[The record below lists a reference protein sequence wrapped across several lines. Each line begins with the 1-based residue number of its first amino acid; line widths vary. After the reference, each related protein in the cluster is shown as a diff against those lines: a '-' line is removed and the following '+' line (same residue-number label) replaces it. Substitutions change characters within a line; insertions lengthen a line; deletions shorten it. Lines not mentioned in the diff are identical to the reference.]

1 MKKLLYVFPIFLVIF
16 VACAKKKVVGPSTA
30 PDPCFV
36 NGVDTCNSTKPFITI
51 KLNEEKQTIENFGA
65 SDCWTTKFI
74 GKWANTQKKDLIADY
89 LFSTDTNA
97 NGQPKGI
104 GLSFWR
110 FNIGG
115 GSFEQGAA
123 SGIPDEYRREECFL
137 NPDGT
142 YNWSKHQGQR
152 WFLDA
157 AKKRGVNNF
166 LAYSLTPPVQYT
178 INNKAYGLGR
188 AQLNLKPG
196 FEDEYADFL
205 VNVVQHFNQA
215 GFNMRYIS
223 PFNEPQWN
231 WGENNPSQEGTAA
244 TNAEIASFV
253 KVLGPKL
260 RQINSQTTITIS
272 EAAQW
277 NFLNASYSNNRGN
290 QLNDFFN
297 PSSTNYIGNVPQIE
311 KLMSAHSYF
320 TTCPNNNLIKYRDD
334 AWKAKNQVNPSLRLW
349 QTEFGILG
357 DICGQYNGFPKN
369 TGIDYGL
376 YVAKVIHHDLAIAN
390 VSAWQW
396 WLAVSPYNYSDALVY
411 INDPSGGF
419 DLNAAKTDG
428 LVSDSKQLW
437 CFGNYSRF
445 VRPGMVRVGA
455 SLSTVADA
463 TSASATQMV
472 TAYKDNLNKKFV
484 IVIVNMEA
492 SGKSFSIDKSTLDL
506 AKNQL
511 LAYTTSVT
519 TNLAKSI
526 VDAGNIVIPGK
537 SVVTLV
543 GNYK

>member
-1 MKKLLYVFPIFLVIF
+1 MKKLLYIFPVLIIILVS
-16 VACAKKKVVGPSTA
+16 CSKNKVLGPSSA
-30 PDPCFV
+30 LDPCFV
-36 NGVDTCNSTKPFITI
+36 NGIDTCNAIKPLIVVN
-51 KLNEEKQTIENFGA
+51 LNDEKQTIDNFGA

-74 GKWANTQKKDLIADY
+74 GKWADTQKKDLIADY
-89 LFSTDTNA
+89 LFSTDTTT

-142 YNWSKHQGQR
+142 YDWSKHQGQR

-157 AKKRGVNNF
+157 AKKRGINNF

-178 INNKAYGLGR
+178 INNKAYGLAK

-196 FEDEYADFL
+196 FENAYANFL
-205 VNVVQHFNQA
+205 VDVVQHFNQS
-215 GFNMRYIS
+215 GYNMRYLS
-223 PFNEPQWN
+223 PFNEPQNN
-231 WGENNPSQEGTAA
+231 WGANGASQEGTAA
-244 TNAEIASFV
+244 TNSEIASFV

-260 RQINSQTTITIS
+260 KQANSQTTITLS

-277 NFLNASYSNNRGN
+277 NFLNTSNQDNRGN

-297 PSSTNYIGNVPQIE
+297 PGFANYIGNVPQVE

-320 TTCPNNNLIKYRDD
+320 TTCPNDNLIKIRED
-334 AWKAKNQVNPSLRLW
+334 ALNAKNQLSSDLRLW
-349 QTEFGILG
+349 ETEFGILG
-357 DICGQYNGFPKN
+357 DVCGQYSGYPKN

-411 INDPSGGF
+411 INDLSGGYN
-419 DLNAAKTDG
+419 LNACKTDG

-437 CFGNYSRF
+437 CLGNYSRF
-445 VRPGMVRVGA
+445 VRPGMVRIGA
-455 SLSTVADA
+455 SLNTVKDL
-463 TSASATQMV
+463 TSAAATQMV
-472 TAYKDNLNKKFV
+472 TAYKDKINKKIV
-484 IVIVNMEA
+484 IVIINMEA
-492 SGKSFSIDKSTLDL
+492 LDKKFSLDPTSSYMANKQLKS
-506 AKNQL
+506 
-511 LAYTTSVT
+511 YTTSSSAS
-519 TNLAKSI
+519 LSKSV
-526 VDAGNIVIPGK
+526 VDSGNILIPGK